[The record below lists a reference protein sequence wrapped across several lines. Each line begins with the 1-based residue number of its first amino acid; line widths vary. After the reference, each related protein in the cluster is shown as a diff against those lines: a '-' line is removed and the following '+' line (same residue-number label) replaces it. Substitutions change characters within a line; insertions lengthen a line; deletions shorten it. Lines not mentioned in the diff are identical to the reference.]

1 MAEKD
6 NEYQKFFKSAMKKF
20 GIESP
25 EDFKSESEKKKFFD
39 YVDKNWKGKKESV
52 SKVNSLILRNSSKL
66 NSKWDKKMNKLTEKR
81 LRKIVNRL
89 VEEQLNEYFEL
100 DKLEDAIKLFQDK
113 IKKQGRITNA
123 RDEEHLEKLIKVY
136 KEMGGK
142 NIKMVKEVIAKQKLR
157 EGIEDNPDIAA
168 AIYWFSYDYAAGM
181 GNLYQARTKTG
192 YKPSRLANNVEYEDS
207 IVQDMYQELVDNFE
221 NDDPTYE
228 EMLQVLEPYDD
239 GEY

>member
-52 SKVNSLILRNSSKL
+52 TKTNSLILRNSDKL

-89 VEEQLNEYFEL
+89 VEEQLNENFEL
-100 DKLEDAIKLFQDK
+100 DKLEDAIKFFQDK

-142 NIKMVKEVIAKQKLR
+142 NIK
-157 EGIEDNPDIAA
+157 
-168 AIYWFSYDYAAGM
+168 
-181 GNLYQARTKTG
+181 
-192 YKPSRLANNVEYEDS
+192 
-207 IVQDMYQELVDNFE
+207 
-221 NDDPTYE
+221 
-228 EMLQVLEPYDD
+228 
-239 GEY
+239 

>member
-39 YVDKNWKGKKESV
+39 YVDKNWKAKKESV
-52 SKVNSLILRNSSKL
+52 TKTNSLILRNSDKL
-66 NSKWDKKMNKLTEKR
+66 NSKWDKKMNKLTENR

-123 RDEEHLEKLIKVY
+123 RDEEHLEKLIKIY

-142 NIKMVKEVIAKQKLR
+142 NK
-157 EGIEDNPDIAA
+157 
-168 AIYWFSYDYAAGM
+168 
-181 GNLYQARTKTG
+181 NLWTK
-192 YKPSRLANNVEYEDS
+192 Y
-207 IVQDMYQELVDNFE
+207 I
-221 NDDPTYE
+221 
-228 EMLQVLEPYDD
+228 
-239 GEY
+239 

>member
-52 SKVNSLILRNSSKL
+52 TKTNSLILRNSDKL
-66 NSKWDKKMNKLTEKR
+66 NSKWDKKMNKLTENR
-81 LRKIVNRL
+81 LRKIVKSL
-89 VEEQLNEYFEL
+89 VEEQLNENLEL
-100 DKLEDAIKLFQDK
+100 DKLEDAIKFFQDK

-142 NIKMVKEVIAKQKLR
+142 NIK
-157 EGIEDNPDIAA
+157 
-168 AIYWFSYDYAAGM
+168 
-181 GNLYQARTKTG
+181 
-192 YKPSRLANNVEYEDS
+192 
-207 IVQDMYQELVDNFE
+207 
-221 NDDPTYE
+221 
-228 EMLQVLEPYDD
+228 
-239 GEY
+239 

>member
-39 YVDKNWKGKKESV
+39 YVDKNWKAKKESV
-52 SKVNSLILRNSSKL
+52 TKTNSLILRNSDKL
-66 NSKWDKKMNKLTEKR
+66 NSKWDKKMNKLTENR

-123 RDEEHLEKLIKVY
+123 RDEEHLEKLIKIY

-142 NIKMVKEVIAKQKLR
+142 NIKSLDEVHMKKLTENRLRKIVNRLVEEQLNENVGFEIGDFVHFKSANKTGMVKKISGKKVTIMTMD
-157 EGIEDNPDIAA
+157 GDFTGDINDIEI
-168 AIYWFSYDYAAGM
+168 
-181 GNLYQARTKTG
+181 LYQ
-192 YKPSRLANNVEYEDS
+192 D
-207 IVQDMYQELVDNFE
+207 
-221 NDDPTYE
+221 
-228 EMLQVLEPYDD
+228 
-239 GEY
+239 